1 MSNAPPELAAIIDQV
16 AAEIAAMMAVGENGT
31 VTIHVGR
38 ADLHVEVERKR
49 RHPTVKIERTK
60 AHESN

>member
-1 MSNAPPELAAIIDQV
+1 MQDSPELAAIIEQV
-16 AAEIAAMMAVGENGT
+16 TREIATMMTAGENGT

-49 RHPTVKIERTK
+49 RHPPVRIERVK
-60 AHESN
+60 AHESK